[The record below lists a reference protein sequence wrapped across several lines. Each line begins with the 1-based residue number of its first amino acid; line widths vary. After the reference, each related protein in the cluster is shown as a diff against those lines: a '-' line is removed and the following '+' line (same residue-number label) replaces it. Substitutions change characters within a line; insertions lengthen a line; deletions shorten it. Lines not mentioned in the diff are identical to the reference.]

1 MPLTLQRPAHRP
13 LIIAHRGFRACYPEN
28 TPLAFACS
36 LGRCDLIE
44 LDVRLS
50 QDGQVVVFHDEYLGR
65 TSDAAEVAAR
75 LEKTSLALRDWSLE
89 ELRQLDLGSWFLR
102 DDPFGSLGA
111 GRIGVEQIHSHLPQR
126 MATLEEVLLW
136 AVLHRL
142 PVNIELKDL
151 GRKADTLRLAEAV
164 IALVQQTGSEDLV
177 LLSSFVHTALAHCH
191 QLAPH
196 LALAALQEGVHPTD
210 LPNYIQS
217 LDVVAYHP
225 QDSLVDADLIQ
236 ALADIG
242 IAVNVFTVNDAG
254 RIAQLAAWGVTG
266 IFTDYPDLN
275 RPGR

>member
-1 MPLTLQRPAHRP
+1 MPLALHRPAHRP

-28 TPLAFACS
+28 TQLAFAGS

-50 QDGQVVVFHDEYLGR
+50 RDGQVVVFHDEGLSR
-65 TSDAAEVAAR
+65 TSNAQEVAAGLGKR
-75 LEKTSLALRDWSLE
+75 SLALRDWSLE

-111 GRIGVEQIHSHLPQR
+111 GRIGAEQIRAHLPQR
-126 MATLEEVLLW
+126 IATLEEVLLW
-136 AVLHRL
+136 AIRHRL

-164 IALVQQTGSEDLV
+164 LALIQQTGSEDLV

-196 LALAALQEGVHPTD
+196 LPLAALQEGAHPA
-210 LPNYIQS
+210 
-217 LDVVAYHP
+217 DVSAYLHRLGFSAYHP
-225 QDSLVDADLIQ
+225 QDRLVDAALIQ
-236 ALADIG
+236 TLSAAG
-242 IAVNVFTVNDAG
+242 ILVNVFTVNDAR
-254 RIAQLAAWGVTG
+254 RIAQLASWGVTG
-266 IFTDYPDLN
+266 IFTDFPDLDH
-275 RPGR
+275 PGQ